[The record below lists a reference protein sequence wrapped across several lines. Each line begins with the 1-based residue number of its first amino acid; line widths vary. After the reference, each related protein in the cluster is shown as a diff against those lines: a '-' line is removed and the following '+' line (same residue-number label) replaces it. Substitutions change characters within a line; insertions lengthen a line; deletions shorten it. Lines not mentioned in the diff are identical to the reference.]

1 MKSQKNN
8 LIAFLLNLAFALFEF
23 WGGIVCGSVAISSDA
38 VHDLGDAVSIGIS
51 YFLERKSSLPRD
63 AKYTYGYG
71 KYSLLGG
78 LITTVVL
85 LAGSVVM
92 MIKAAGRLLSPC
104 VINYSGMTAFAV
116 VGLIVNIT
124 AALFTRDGK
133 SINCRA
139 VNLHML
145 EDVFGW
151 AVVLVGSVVMRF
163 TGLSFIDPIISLAVS
178 AFIIFN
184 ALKYLRD
191 IGDVFLER
199 TPRNLDLA
207 ELIHHLSE
215 TDGVLDVHHVH
226 VRSTDG
232 YHVSATMHV
241 VTDGDTKAVKDA
253 VRHQLNRYGIH
264 HATLELEYPGEVC
277 GEHDCPQAGEAKIH
291 NHHHHHH

>member
-1 MKSQKNN
+1 MKSQKNI
-8 LIAFLLNLAFALFEF
+8 LIAFLLNLAFALYEF

-163 TGLSFIDPIISLAVS
+163 TGLRFIDPIISLAVS

-184 ALKYLRD
+184 ALKHLRD

-215 TDGVLDVHHVH
+215 TDGVLDVHHIH

-241 VTDGDTKAVKDA
+241 VTDEDAKRVKDA
-253 VRHQLNRYGIH
+253 IRTELRKHGVSF
-264 HATLELEYPGEVC
+264 ATIETELPGETC
-277 GEHDCPQAGEAKIH
+277 GEENSETLNEPIRY
-291 NHHHHHH
+291 HHH